1 MIIKSLKNSIVIL
14 LGSVLYALSVVIFT
28 APNNIAPGGL
38 TGIGTVLNY
47 LFGFPI
53 GTFILIMNVP
63 LFLLGF
69 KVLGRA
75 YLIKSAA
82 GTVFVSIAIDALTP
96 LIAPYRGDMML
107 ACIFGGVLNGTGLA
121 LIFSCGGSSGGTDIV
136 ASIIHKRCPHIS
148 IGRLILASDAVVIS
162 FSALVYQN
170 LENALYAAI
179 SIFVS
184 SKLIDVVSYGTS
196 RDNGKLMF
204 IITREYE
211 PILDE
216 LLNDVSRG
224 VTLLNAVGGYS
235 GDEYRVLMCAV
246 RPNQLFKANSIV
258 KKLDKHSFVIVTTAS
273 TVSGL
278 GFQNKR

>member
-96 LIAPYRGDMML
+96 LIATYRGDMML

-204 IITREYE
+204 IITREYK
-211 PILDE
+211 PILNE
-216 LLNDVSRG
+216 LLTNISRG
-224 VTLLNAVGGYS
+224 VTVLNALGGYS
-235 GDEYRVLMCAV
+235 GEEYRVLMCAV

-258 KKLDKHSFVIVTTAS
+258 KNLDKHSFVIVTTAS